1 MTRVSV
7 DDYLQEGIHGKKEI
21 KPEERRKYL
30 GTLRERVV
38 AVLTQA
44 QVREKTIYP
53 EIDRL
58 LKENPQATLLM
69 NGSLN
74 YSDIAKYIALA
85 KDNKTAYKIV
95 ANSTHVTELGLVLAC
110 DTAIDKATISI
121 DSRPKKAVEKKKK
134 PSLFSKIIRRIK
146 KKR

>member
-53 EIDRL
+53 EIERL
-58 LKENPQATLLM
+58 LKENPHATLLL

-74 YSDIAKYIALA
+74 YSDIRKYIALA
-85 KDNKTAYKIV
+85 NENKTAYKIV
-95 ANSTHVTELGLVLAC
+95 ANSNHVTELGLVLAC
-110 DTAIDKATISI
+110 DTAIDKATITV
-121 DSRPKKAVEKKKK
+121 DSRPQKAVEKEKK

-146 KKR
+146 LKR